1 MAKTV
6 YALLVFTLFFL
17 NVFAQESKYERNK
30 MSQNDTEKAF
40 EVKIPP
46 LNY

>member
-17 NVFAQESKYERNK
+17 NVFAQESKYEKNK
-30 MSQNDTEKAF
+30 TSQNDTEKAF
-40 EVKIPP
+40 EVKILP
-46 LNY
+46 LV